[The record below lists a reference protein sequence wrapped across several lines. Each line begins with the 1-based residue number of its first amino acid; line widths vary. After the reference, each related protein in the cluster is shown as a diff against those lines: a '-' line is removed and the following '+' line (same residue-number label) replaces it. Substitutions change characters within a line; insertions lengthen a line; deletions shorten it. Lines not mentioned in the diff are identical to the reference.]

1 MNSKRIIVLV
11 GPSGSGKTTIGEKLS
26 DKGMHKLV
34 TTTTRAP
41 RVGETD
47 GVDYYFRSVDELD
60 PEDFVEQT
68 IYNHR
73 LYGLTK
79 SEVSQALKNHPLVH
93 VSLDKNGARAMKKAF
108 PEETLIIFLTVSAED
123 MKERM
128 ECRGDAPQKISERLT
143 FCEQTDELEP
153 LDEADVILENR
164 TVDDTVARIFKV
176 ISSGHQADISANGA

>member
-26 DKGMHKLV
+26 EKGLHKLV
-34 TTTTRAP
+34 TTTTRVP
-41 RVGETD
+41 RAGETD
-47 GVDYYFRSVDELD
+47 GVDYYFRNVDELD
-60 PEDFVEQT
+60 PKDFIEQT

-79 SEVSQALKNHPLVH
+79 SEVSQALDRYPLVH
-93 VSLDKNGARAMKKAF
+93 VSLDKNGARAMKQAF

-123 MKERM
+123 MKKRM
-128 ECRGDAPQKISERLT
+128 ECRGDAPQKIIERLT
-143 FCEQTDELEP
+143 FSEETDELKP

-164 TVDDTVARIFKV
+164 TVEETVESIFSV
-176 ISSGHQADISANGA
+176 IDGSRQADISANGA